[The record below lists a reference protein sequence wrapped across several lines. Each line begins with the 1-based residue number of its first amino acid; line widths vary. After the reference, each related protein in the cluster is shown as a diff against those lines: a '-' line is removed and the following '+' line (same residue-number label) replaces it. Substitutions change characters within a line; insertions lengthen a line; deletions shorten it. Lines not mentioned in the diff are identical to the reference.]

1 MVSMKKR
8 TVFVAA
14 LLLLPLVLAGCGKT
28 AAQEEPMSEQNPVA
42 TITMQNGG
50 VIKVELYPDVA
61 PNTVKNFIHL
71 ANSGFYDGVI
81 FHRVIEGFMIQGGD
95 PDGAGTGGPGYRIRG
110 EFSNNRHENDLSH
123 QRGVISMAR
132 QGNPYV
138 PASAY
143 NTAGSQFFIMHADND
158 FLDGDYAAFGKVVEG
173 MDIVDA
179 IASCATDASDRPL
192 EEQAMESV
200 RVETFGVDYGEPERI
215 YD

>member
-8 TVFVAA
+8 AVFVAA

-28 AAQEEPMSEQNPVA
+28 ATQEEPMSEQNPVA

-173 MDIVDA
+173 MYIVDA

>member
-8 TVFVAA
+8 AVFVAA

-143 NTAGSQFFIMHADND
+143 NTAGRQFFIMHADND